1 MKRSNK
7 HGNVITEVDGIKF
20 DSKLEAKRWQQL
32 KVLESTGQIGNL
44 RRQVKYV
51 LIPAQ
56 RIDGKVVERECSY
69 VADFCYY
76 RKGELVVEDVKGY
89 RKGAT
94 YSIFV
99 IKRKLMLEKHGIRVK
114 EITEKDMWK

>member
-1 MKRSNK
+1 MRKNK
-7 HGNVITEVDGIKF
+7 NGNVITEVDGIKF
-20 DSKLEAKRWQQL
+20 DSKIEARRWQQL

-56 RIDGKVVERECSY
+56 RINGKVVERECSY

-89 RKGAT
+89 RRGAS
-94 YSIFV
+94 YNIFV
-99 IKRKLMLEKHGIRVK
+99 IKRKLMLEKHGIQVK

>member
-1 MKRSNK
+1 MRRNK

-20 DSKLEAKRWQQL
+20 DSKLEARRWQQL
-32 KVLESTGQIGNL
+32 KALEGIGQIGNL
-44 RRQVKYV
+44 CRQVKYV

-56 RIDGKVVERECSY
+56 RIDGKLVEHECSY
-69 VADFCYY
+69 KADFCYY

-89 RKGAT
+89 RRGAS
-94 YSIFV
+94 YNVFV
-99 IKRKLMLEKHGIRVK
+99 IKRKLMLEKHGIQIK

>member
-1 MKRSNK
+1 MRKNK
-7 HGNVITEVDGIKF
+7 NGNVITEVDGIKF
-20 DSKLEAKRWQQL
+20 DSKLEARRWQQL

-56 RIDGKVVERECSY
+56 RINGKLVEHECSY
-69 VADFCYY
+69 KADFCYY

-89 RKGAT
+89 RRGAT
-94 YSIFV
+94 YNIFV